1 MRDAINN
8 NPCGR
13 KIVLTV
19 NGVNV
24 SAENLCPVHWMFAH
38 GLRDYVLPVTTEP

>member
-1 MRDAINN
+1 
-8 NPCGR
+8 
-13 KIVLTV
+13 V

-24 SAENLCPVHWMFAH
+24 SAENLCSQHWIIKH